1 MICSYINKSPQQ
13 QISMLPGTHKGA
25 CNNMMSNEDLL
36 VNQQLVDYYCP
47 EDIFY
52 IVADTNVSIRCSWLL
67 VYLLGFKKG
76 SRFTARGLYQ
86 RVKDRIAVVAF
97 RNLIIEAIAAGYIE
111 RQYVR
116 DNNVTKQMFMIRQV
130 AEKESLTHR
139 LKCIRQNQP
148 IKTDSKQ
155 HQVNAS

>member
-1 MICSYINKSPQQ
+1 MI
-13 QISMLPGTHKGA
+13 
-25 CNNMMSNEDLL
+25 MSNEDLL
-36 VNQQLVDYYCP
+36 VNQPLVDYYSL
-47 EDIFY
+47 EDVFY
-52 IVADTNVSIRCSWLL
+52 VIADSSISMRCSWLL
-67 VYLLGFKKG
+67 VYLLGFKNG
-76 SRFTARGLYQ
+76 SWFTARGLYQ

-97 RNLIIEAIAAGYIE
+97 RNLIIESVAAGYLE

-116 DNNVTKQMFMIRQV
+116 ENNTTKQMFRIRQV

-155 HQVNAS
+155 RQVNAS